1 MKISSQMVWGLL
13 NQGCNIFIPFV
24 IMFMSYKYLPLE
36 MASVWVIFLSMIS
49 LITLFDF
56 GLSPAIVR
64 NVSYVISGAQNLV
77 KRGIDDIIIKD
88 VISYPLLSRLLF
100 DIKRIY
106 LYLSLIAFFIIVIG
120 GLWYFYYIS
129 PLDIKIEVAYS
140 WVLFSSAL
148 IINLIYLYYV
158 PVLTG
163 LGEIENSYKAN
174 VFGRI
179 IWFFLSLLVFIFSP
193 SILLLSLSFV
203 FSVFI
208 NRYLCY
214 FFYIRNSHVK
224 AIDKTEME
232 KKSTVPFIGH
242 NAAKLGVVSLGSFL
256 INRSTTLIVG
266 IVCPIVTAGQFV
278 LSMQVFFALMAIS
291 NILLSIKIPEISQ
304 AVAKREHYT
313 VKILIYKVVAFSSS
327 IYLLGFV
334 TFLILA
340 EYVLPTIGVSLSFLP
355 LDYLLILGLIYFLE
369 MNHSICATIIT
380 SKNNVPFVFASLF
393 SGGLI
398 ILLSIMLSVH
408 FKYGVVGLI
417 LAQGIVQLM
426 YNNWKWP
433 LMVYSEFIKNNIEDR

>member
-1 MKISSQMVWGLL
+1 MKISSKMVWGLL

-120 GLWYFYYIS
+120 GVWYFYYIS
-129 PLDIKIEVAYS
+129 PLDMKTEVAYS
-140 WVLFSSAL
+140 WLLFSSAL
-148 IINLIYLYYV
+148 IINLIYLYYI

-163 LGEIENSYKAN
+163 LGEIESSYKAN
-174 VFGRI
+174 VLGRI

-203 FSVFI
+203 FSVFT

-224 AIDKTEME
+224 AINKTEME

-291 NILLSIKIPEISQ
+291 NILLSIKMPEISQ
-304 AVAKREHYT
+304 AVAKREYYT
-313 VKILIYKVVAFSSS
+313 VKQLIYKVFMFSSS
-327 IYLLGFV
+327 IYSLGFII
-334 TFLILA
+334 FLFLVVYLFPA
-340 EYVLPTIGVSLSFLP
+340 IGVELSFLP

-369 MNHSICATIIT
+369 MNHSICAAIIT

-393 SGGLI
+393 SGGMI
-398 ILLSIMLSVH
+398 IMLSIILSVH
-408 FKYGVVGLI
+408 FKYGVTGLI
-417 LAQGIVQLM
+417 FSQGFVQLM

-433 LMVYSEFIKNNIEDR
+433 TFVYNEFIKKR

>member
-208 NRYLCY
+208 NRYLCL
-214 FFYIRNSHVK
+214 FFLY
-224 AIDKTEME
+224 
-232 KKSTVPFIGH
+232 
-242 NAAKLGVVSLGSFL
+242 
-256 INRSTTLIVG
+256 
-266 IVCPIVTAGQFV
+266 
-278 LSMQVFFALMAIS
+278 
-291 NILLSIKIPEISQ
+291 
-304 AVAKREHYT
+304 
-313 VKILIYKVVAFSSS
+313 
-327 IYLLGFV
+327 
-334 TFLILA
+334 
-340 EYVLPTIGVSLSFLP
+340 
-355 LDYLLILGLIYFLE
+355 
-369 MNHSICATIIT
+369 
-380 SKNNVPFVFASLF
+380 
-393 SGGLI
+393 
-398 ILLSIMLSVH
+398 
-408 FKYGVVGLI
+408 
-417 LAQGIVQLM
+417 
-426 YNNWKWP
+426 
-433 LMVYSEFIKNNIEDR
+433 

>member
-1 MKISSQMVWGLL
+1 MKINYQMVWGLL

-36 MASVWVIFLSMIS
+36 TASVWVIFLSMIS

-106 LYLSLIAFFIIVIG
+106 LYLSIIAFFIIVIG

-129 PLDIKIEVAYS
+129 PLDIKNEVAYS
-140 WVLFSSAL
+140 WLLFSSTL

-163 LGEIENSYKAN
+163 LGEIESSYKAN
-174 VFGRI
+174 VLGRI
-179 IWFFLSLLVFIFSP
+179 TWLILTLLALTLLP
-193 SILLLSLSFV
+193 SILILSLCFS
-203 FSVFI
+203 FSVLI
-208 NRYLCY
+208 NRYICY
-214 FFYIRNSHVK
+214 FFYRRNFHIK
-224 AIDKTEME
+224 NLDKIDTGVV
-232 KKSTVPFIGH
+232 STIPFIGH
-242 NAAKLGVVSLGSFL
+242 NAAKLGVVSLGAFL

-304 AVAKREHYT
+304 AVAKREHYI

-398 ILLSIMLSVH
+398 ILSSIILSIH

-417 LAQGIVQLM
+417 LSQGIVQLM

-433 LMVYSEFIKNNIEDR
+433 LMVYREFIKNNIEDR

>member
-24 IMFMSYKYLPLE
+24 IMFLSYKYLPLE

-77 KRGIDDIIIKD
+77 KRGIDDIVIKD

-106 LYLSLIAFFIIVIG
+106 LYLSLMAFFIIVIG
-120 GLWYFYYIS
+120 GVWYFYYIS
-129 PLDIKIEVAYS
+129 PLDIKKEVVYS
-140 WVLFSSAL
+140 WAIFSSAL
-148 IINLIYLYYV
+148 IVNLIYLYYI

-163 LGEIENSYKAN
+163 LGEIESSYKAN

-179 IWFFLSLLVFIFSP
+179 IWFLLSLLVFIFLP
-193 SILLLSLSFV
+193 SILLLSLCFI

-224 AIDKTEME
+224 ALAKTEME
-232 KKSTVPFIGH
+232 KKSTVPFIGY
-242 NAAKLGVVSLGSFL
+242 NAAKLGMVSLGSFL

-266 IVCPIVTAGQFV
+266 MVCPIVTAGQFV

-291 NILLSIKIPEISQ
+291 NILLSIKMPEISQ
-304 AVAKREHYT
+304 AVAKREYYT
-313 VKILIYKVVAFSSS
+313 VKQLIYKVFMFSSS
-327 IYLLGFV
+327 IYFLGFI
-334 TFLILA
+334 TFLFLA
-340 EYVLPTIGVSLSFLP
+340 EYIFPTIGVELSFLP
-355 LDYLLILGLIYFLE
+355 LDYLLVLGVIYFLE
-369 MNHSICATIIT
+369 MNHSICAAIIT

-393 SGGLI
+393 SGGMII
-398 ILLSIMLSVH
+398 ILSIILSVH
-408 FKYGVVGLI
+408 FQYGVAGLI
-417 LAQGIVQLM
+417 FSQGFVQLM

-433 LMVYSEFIKNNIEDR
+433 IFVYNEFIKKR

>member
-1 MKISSQMVWGLL
+1 
-13 NQGCNIFIPFV
+13 
-24 IMFMSYKYLPLE
+24 
-36 MASVWVIFLSMIS
+36 MIS

-100 DIKRIY
+100 DIKQIY
-106 LYLSLIAFFIIVIG
+106 LYLSIIAFFIIVIG

-129 PLDIKIEVAYS
+129 PLDIKNEVAYS
-140 WVLFSSAL
+140 WLLFSSTL

-163 LGEIENSYKAN
+163 LGEIESSYKAN
-174 VFGRI
+174 VLGRI
-179 IWFFLSLLVFIFSP
+179 TWLILTLLALTLLP
-193 SILLLSLSFV
+193 SILILSLCFS
-203 FSVFI
+203 FSVLI
-208 NRYLCY
+208 NRYICY
-214 FFYIRNSHVK
+214 FFYRRNFHIK
-224 AIDKTEME
+224 NLDKIDTGVV
-232 KKSTVPFIGH
+232 STIPFIGH
-242 NAAKLGVVSLGSFL
+242 NAAKLGVVSLGAFL

-304 AVAKREHYT
+304 AVAKREHYI

-398 ILLSIMLSVH
+398 ILSSIILSIH

-417 LAQGIVQLM
+417 LSQGIVQLM

-433 LMVYSEFIKNNIEDR
+433 LMVYREFIKNNIEDR

>member
-1 MKISSQMVWGLL
+1 MKINYQMVWGLL

-24 IMFMSYKYLPLE
+24 IMFLSYKYLPLE

-106 LYLSLIAFFIIVIG
+106 LYLSIIAFFIIVIG

-129 PLDIKIEVAYS
+129 PLDIKNEVAYS
-140 WVLFSSAL
+140 WLLFSSTL

-163 LGEIENSYKAN
+163 LGEIESSYKAN
-174 VFGRI
+174 VLGRI
-179 IWFFLSLLVFIFSP
+179 TWLILTLLALTLLP
-193 SILLLSLSFV
+193 SILILSLC
-203 FSVFI
+203 FSLSVLI
-208 NRYLCY
+208 NRYICY
-214 FFYIRNSHVK
+214 FFYRRNFHIK
-224 AIDKTEME
+224 NLDKIDTGVV
-232 KKSTVPFIGH
+232 STIPFIGH
-242 NAAKLGVVSLGSFL
+242 NAAKLGVVSLGAFL

-304 AVAKREHYT
+304 AVAKREHYI

-334 TFLILA
+334 TFLISA

-398 ILLSIMLSVH
+398 ILSSIILSIH

-417 LAQGIVQLM
+417 LSQGVVQLM

-433 LMVYSEFIKNNIEDR
+433 LMVYREFIKNNIEDR

>member
-1 MKISSQMVWGLL
+1 MKISSKMVWGLL

-24 IMFMSYKYLPLE
+24 IMFLSYKYLPLE
-36 MASVWVIFLSMIS
+36 MASVWIIFLSMIS

-77 KRGIDDIIIKD
+77 KRGIDDIVIKD

-120 GLWYFYYIS
+120 GVWYFYYIS
-129 PLDIKIEVAYS
+129 PLDMKTEVAYS
-140 WVLFSSAL
+140 WLLFSSAL
-148 IINLIYLYYV
+148 IINLIYLYYI

-163 LGEIENSYKAN
+163 LGEIESSYKAN
-174 VFGRI
+174 VLGRI

-203 FSVFI
+203 FSVFT

-224 AIDKTEME
+224 AINKTEME

-278 LSMQVFFALMAIS
+278 LSMQVFFALIAIS
-291 NILLSIKIPEISQ
+291 NILLSIKMPEISQ
-304 AVAKREHYT
+304 AVAKREYYT
-313 VKILIYKVVAFSSS
+313 VKQLIYKVFMFSSS
-327 IYLLGFV
+327 IYSLGFII
-334 TFLILA
+334 FLFLV
-340 EYVLPTIGVSLSFLP
+340 EYLFPAIGVELSFLP

-369 MNHSICATIIT
+369 MNHSICAAIIT

-393 SGGLI
+393 SGGMI
-398 ILLSIMLSVH
+398 IMLSIILSVH
-408 FKYGVVGLI
+408 FKYGVAGLI
-417 LAQGIVQLM
+417 FSQGFVQLM

-433 LMVYSEFIKNNIEDR
+433 TFVYNEFIKKR

>member
-1 MKISSQMVWGLL
+1 MKISSKMTWGLL

-24 IMFMSYKYLPLE
+24 IMFLSYKYLPLE

-120 GLWYFYYIS
+120 GVWYFYYIS
-129 PLDIKIEVAYS
+129 PLDIKNEVAYS
-140 WVLFSSAL
+140 WLLFSSAL

-163 LGEIENSYKAN
+163 LGEIESSYKAN

-193 SILLLSLSFV
+193 SILLLSLSFI

-266 IVCPIVTAGQFV
+266 VVSPIVTAGQFV

-291 NILLSIKIPEISQ
+291 NILLSIKMPEISQ
-304 AVAKREHYT
+304 AVAKRDYCI
-313 VKILIYKVVAFSSS
+313 VKQLIYKVVIFSSS
-327 IYLLGFV
+327 VYLLGFI
-334 TFLILA
+334 TFLFSA
-340 EYVLPTIGVSLSFLP
+340 EYIFPTIGVELSFLP

-369 MNHSICATIIT
+369 MNHSICAAIIT

-393 SGGLI
+393 SGGMI
-398 ILLSIMLSVH
+398 IMLSIILSIH
-408 FKYGVVGLI
+408 FKYGVAGLI
-417 LAQGIVQLM
+417 FSQGFVQLM

-433 LMVYSEFIKNNIEDR
+433 IFVYNEFIKKR

>member
-129 PLDIKIEVAYS
+129 PLDMKTEVAYS
-140 WVLFSSAL
+140 WLLFSSAL
-148 IINLIYLYYV
+148 IINLIYLYYI

-163 LGEIENSYKAN
+163 LGEIESSYKAN
-174 VFGRI
+174 VLGRI

-203 FSVFI
+203 FSVFT

-224 AIDKTEME
+224 AINKTEME

-291 NILLSIKIPEISQ
+291 NILLSIKMPEISQ
-304 AVAKREHYT
+304 AVAKREYYT
-313 VKILIYKVVAFSSS
+313 VKQLIYKVFMFSSS
-327 IYLLGFV
+327 IYSLGFII
-334 TFLILA
+334 FLFLV
-340 EYVLPTIGVSLSFLP
+340 EYLFPAIGVELSFLP

-369 MNHSICATIIT
+369 MNHSICAAIIT

-393 SGGLI
+393 SGGMI
-398 ILLSIMLSVH
+398 IMLSIILSVH
-408 FKYGVVGLI
+408 FKYGVTGLI
-417 LAQGIVQLM
+417 FSQGFVQLM

-433 LMVYSEFIKNNIEDR
+433 TFVYNEFIKKR

>member
-179 IWFFLSLLVFIFSP
+179 IWFFKLAGFIFHHQYYYYLY
-193 SILLLSLSFV
+193 LLF
-203 FSVFI
+203 F
-208 NRYLCY
+208 LC
-214 FFYIRNSHVK
+214 
-224 AIDKTEME
+224 
-232 KKSTVPFIGH
+232 
-242 NAAKLGVVSLGSFL
+242 
-256 INRSTTLIVG
+256 
-266 IVCPIVTAGQFV
+266 
-278 LSMQVFFALMAIS
+278 
-291 NILLSIKIPEISQ
+291 LSID
-304 AVAKREHYT
+304 
-313 VKILIYKVVAFSSS
+313 IYA
-327 IYLLGFV
+327 I
-334 TFLILA
+334 FL
-340 EYVLPTIGVSLSFLP
+340 Y
-355 LDYLLILGLIYFLE
+355 
-369 MNHSICATIIT
+369 
-380 SKNNVPFVFASLF
+380 
-393 SGGLI
+393 
-398 ILLSIMLSVH
+398 
-408 FKYGVVGLI
+408 
-417 LAQGIVQLM
+417 
-426 YNNWKWP
+426 
-433 LMVYSEFIKNNIEDR
+433 